1 MLSVYDLIARYANY
15 PDGASTVGAVVSG
28 LEVET
33 NKRQG
38 WPAQLQ
44 TRCRRQL
51 PASRISSLLRSR
63 IHRVVPLW
71 ANGMRL

>member
-1 MLSVYDLIARYANY
+1 VLSVYDLIARYANY

-38 WPAQLQ
+38 G
-44 TRCRRQL
+44 
-51 PASRISSLLRSR
+51 LRSCR
-63 IHRVVPLW
+63 PAAV
-71 ANGMRL
+71 GSSRLQEFPPSFAAGYIV